1 MTIQVPKQRHVTG
14 HAASGDMKINEIIT
28 EGAFKKSAEHAIP
41 DMQVFDDLDNQNPYH
56 MYRFGLALA
65 AAPGP
70 TDSEYGPTGSN
81 LVTVAY
87 SDADTDKINAAK
99 RIMGR
104 TSTGITKVDSQ
115 EMPGINKQSPVQPRG
130 PVKRKNK

>member
-1 MTIQVPKQRHVTG
+1 
-14 HAASGDMKINEIIT
+14 MKIADIIS
-28 EGAFKKSAEHAIP
+28 ESKFKKSAEHAIP

-65 AAPGP
+65 GAPDHV
-70 TDSEYGPTGSN
+70 DSDYGPTGSN

-104 TSTGITKVDSQ
+104 KSTGITKVDSQ
-115 EMPGINKQSPVQPRG
+115 EMPGVNKQSPVQPRG
-130 PVKRKNK
+130 PVKRKSK

>member
-1 MTIQVPKQRHVTG
+1 
-14 HAASGDMKINEIIT
+14 MKISEVIT
-28 EGAFKKSAEHAIP
+28 EGKLKKSPEHAIP

-65 AAPGP
+65 GSPDHA
-70 TDSEYGPTGSN
+70 DSEYGPTGSN

-87 SDADTDKINAAK
+87 SDSDTEKINAAK

-104 TSTGITKVDSQ
+104 TSTGITKIDSQ
-115 EMPGINKQSPVQPRG
+115 EMPGVNKQSPVQPKG
-130 PVKRKNK
+130 PVKRKSK